1 MLVRR
6 SWFKIKVSTKTS
18 LHGLPNFVDSNLV
31 ILVVAMITWLKTGLK
46 DSFLNWV
53 MTSSPLHE
61 ETIYLALFEKDTEY
75 YYLFIKIPKSE
86 KRTEF

>member
-1 MLVRR
+1 
-6 SWFKIKVSTKTS
+6 
-18 LHGLPNFVDSNLV
+18 
-31 ILVVAMITWLKTGLK
+31 
-46 DSFLNWV
+46 